1 MATPSYKERLAA
13 ARAATRAERQARE
26 QAWKRRIELE
36 CEVRRLAL
44 DAVKAG
50 IRARG
55 DKLQLL
61 RAASEARLGS
71 RDCKLVG
78 AAVVRRRFSNRST
91 IGSFARGEAIPSI
104 CKAIRWP
111 SSVSIVPL
119 TSRSARPSARIR
131 RQSTP
136 RTLPARRPLARPS
149 NATSKR
155 VPCSGTFSLPLRI
168 ASIVTR

>member
-61 RAASEARLGS
+61 HSAASEARLGS

-78 AAVVRRRFSNRST
+78 AAVVRRRILKQIDNRLVCSWRSYT
-91 IGSFARGEAIPSI
+91 FNMQGNPVAVIGLYRAPNIE
-104 CKAIRWP
+104 
-111 SSVSIVPL
+111 VS
-119 TSRSARPSARIR
+119 
-131 RQSTP
+131 
-136 RTLPARRPLARPS
+136 
-149 NATSKR
+149 
-155 VPCSGTFSLPLRI
+155 
-168 ASIVTR
+168 ASIGTH

>member
-44 DAVKAG
+44 DAVKAA

-61 RAASEARLGS
+61 HPRAASEARLGS

-78 AAVVRRRFSNRST
+78 AAVVRRRFKQIDNRLVCSWRSYTFNMQGNPVAVIGLYRAPNIEVSAST
-91 IGSFARGEAIPSI
+91 
-104 CKAIRWP
+104 
-111 SSVSIVPL
+111 
-119 TSRSARPSARIR
+119 ARIR
-131 RQSTP
+131 R
-136 RTLPARRPLARPS
+136 
-149 NATSKR
+149 
-155 VPCSGTFSLPLRI
+155 
-168 ASIVTR
+168 